1 MNLKHTTLACL
12 LFLANQLCQAQT
24 FTKITTGPFVTTT
37 GDSRSVNWIDVNND
51 GFIDCMI
58 TNGPAG
64 GQNNML
70 YINDGAGGFT
80 AVVNDTIVKDH
91 KPSDGATWADTDND
105 GDLDCFVANWYP
117 TTNLFYINNGNGTFI
132 QPAIGVVQTSGGYC
146 ETASWGDYDND
157 GLVDLYVT
165 NSAATN
171 KNLLYHN
178 DGTNNFT
185 RILSG
190 DMVTDSADTRS
201 ANWTDIDSDGDLDLF
216 VTNESSA
223 NECMYRNDGAGIF
236 TKITSGPLVT
246 NGGNTMSS
254 SWADIDNDGD
264 LDVFLANDLGDNSLF
279 RNDGNFNFVKIT
291 SDTVSDS
298 NGNSFSSAFSDV
310 DNDGDLDLF
319 VTNSFHTATLQFNFM
334 YLNNGNG
341 TFTRI
346 SNTAPA
352 TELTWAY
359 GCAFGD
365 YDNDGFEDLAVA
377 TVRFN
382 GQDKTDL
389 LYHNN
394 GNSNHWITIKL
405 TGIVTNRSAIGT
417 KVRAHAIIN
426 GVSVWQM
433 REISAQSGYCSQND
447 LRVHFGLGDA
457 VSADTIIIE
466 WLSGEKDTCTN
477 INADQFYHVTEGGCL
492 TVLGINNPVKNE
504 NEIQLTIS
512 PNPTKQLAEFSYCII
527 KESQVLMTLYDSSG
541 KKIKTLVNSKQQ
553 PGNQH
558 IKLDT
563 SLLHT
568 GNYICE
574 LLIGGKKVS
583 QKMLVVAK

>member
-1 MNLKHTTLACL
+1 MNSKLSTLASVL
-12 LFLANQLCQAQT
+12 LLATQWCQAQT

-70 YINDGAGGFT
+70 YINDQAGGFT
-80 AVVNDTIVKDH
+80 AVANDTIVKDH

-105 GDLDCFVANWYP
+105 GDPDCFVANWYP
-117 TTNLFYINNGNGTFI
+117 TTNLFYLNNGNGTFL
-132 QPAIGVVQTSGGYC
+132 QPAIGAVQTSGGYC

-165 NSAATN
+165 NSAAEN

-178 DGTNNFT
+178 DGNNNFT

-201 ANWTDIDSDGDLDLF
+201 VNWTDIDNDGDLDLF

-236 TKITSGPLVT
+236 TKITTGPLVT

-298 NGNSFSSAFSDV
+298 NGNSFSSAFSDF

-394 GNSNHWITIKL
+394 GNSNHWVTVKL
-405 TGIVTNRSAIGT
+405 TGTVTNRSAIGT
-417 KVRAHAIIN
+417 KVKAHAIIN
-426 GVSVWQM
+426 GVSVWQT

-447 LRVHFGLGDA
+447 IRVHFGLRDA
-457 VSADTIIIE
+457 VLADTIIIE

-477 INADQFYHVTEGGCL
+477 INADRFYQVTEGGCL
-492 TVLGINNPVKNE
+492 TLSGINVPVKND
-504 NEIQLTIS
+504 NEINLTIS
-512 PNPTKQLAEFSYCII
+512 PNPAKQLAELSYYVT
-527 KESQVLMTLYDSSG
+527 KYSQVLMTVYDSSG
-541 KKIKTLVNSKQQ
+541 KKIKTLINEKQHS
-553 PGNQH
+553 GNHQ
-558 IKLDT
+558 IKLET
-563 SLLHT
+563 SLLSS
-568 GNYICE
+568 GNYICD
-574 LLIGGKKVS
+574 LLVGDKKVS
-583 QKMLVVAK
+583 QKIVVVAK